1 MHVFV
6 NGVRLFFDVEGA
18 KLVPDGPI
26 MRQKPT
32 LLLLHGGPGFDHS
45 IYKPAYSALA
55 DIAQIIYLDHRG
67 NGRSEDGPKESW
79 NLAQW
84 GDDVRAFC
92 DALGIA
98 APIVLGAS
106 FGGMV
111 ALAYAT
117 RHPDHPSKLVLIS
130 TEAAGD
136 THLDRRVALFERFGG
151 PEVGA
156 LARRR
161 FLDADSPRDQ
171 AAVDAWRNLAF
182 PVYTQTPRNPN
193 IASRTVGKPEVGL
206 HFFAKPDGESH
217 SFNMFPQLDRI
228 QCPTLVMGGEDD
240 PMHPIESQADIVGA
254 LPPHLVQFERF
265 ANCGHAV
272 VPDAPEQAMAII
284 RGFIQH
290 PK

>member
-1 MHVFV
+1 MHVSV

-18 KLVPDGPI
+18 KLVPDGPA
-26 MRQKPT
+26 MREKPT

-55 DIAQIIYLDHRG
+55 DIAQIVYLDHRG
-67 NGRSEDGPKESW
+67 NGRSEDGPRERW

-98 APIVLGAS
+98 NPIVLGAS

-117 RHPDHPSKLVLIS
+117 RHPAHPSKLVLIS
-130 TEAAGD
+130 TEATGD
-136 THLDRRVALFERFGG
+136 SYRERRVELFERFGG

-161 FLDADSPRDQ
+161 FFEIQGHDEASL
-171 AAVDAWRNLAF
+171 DAWRRLAF
-182 PVYTQTPRNPN
+182 PLYTRTPRDPDM
-193 IASRTVGKPEVGL
+193 ARRAVSRSEVLHWFTKPC
-206 HFFAKPDGESH
+206 GESH
-217 SFNMFPQLDRI
+217 TFNMLADLGRI
-228 QCPTLVMGGEDD
+228 ACPTLVLGGEDD
-240 PMHPIESQADIVGA
+240 PMLPIECQADIAAA
-254 LPPHLVQFERF
+254 LPVHLVQFERF
-265 ANCGHAV
+265 RDCRHAV
-272 VPDAPEQAMAII
+272 VPDAPERAMAVI
-284 RGFIQH
+284 RDFIGRR
-290 PK
+290 

>member
-1 MHVFV
+1 MHVSV

-18 KLVPDGPI
+18 KLVPDGPV
-26 MRQKPT
+26 MREKPT

-55 DIAQIIYLDHRG
+55 DTAQIVYLDHRG
-67 NGRSEDGPKESW
+67 NGRSEDGPQQDW

-98 APIVLGAS
+98 NPIVLGAS

-136 THLDRRVALFERFGG
+136 TYL
-151 PEVGA
+151 
-156 LARRR
+156 
-161 FLDADSPRDQ
+161 
-171 AAVDAWRNLAF
+171 
-182 PVYTQTPRNPN
+182 
-193 IASRTVGKPEVGL
+193 
-206 HFFAKPDGESH
+206 
-217 SFNMFPQLDRI
+217 
-228 QCPTLVMGGEDD
+228 
-240 PMHPIESQADIVGA
+240 
-254 LPPHLVQFERF
+254 
-265 ANCGHAV
+265 
-272 VPDAPEQAMAII
+272 
-284 RGFIQH
+284 
-290 PK
+290 